1 MPLLIV
7 SDPSTGKSQKVELE
21 DARMTPLIGKKI
33 GDVVDGAVANMAGY
47 KLKITGGTD
56 KDGIPMR
63 PDIHGSAK
71 SHKILSGGVGFHPKS
86 EGERRRK
93 VIRGN
98 TLSTE
103 SKCINLAVVGQ
114 PKSKAAEGA
123 EKLAG
128 QAEKTEKPAKKPKKA
143 EKPAEEKKE

>member
-21 DARMTPLIGKKI
+21 DGRMTPLLGKRIGE
-33 GDVVDGAVANMAGY
+33 VVDGSVANMAGY

-63 PDIHGSAK
+63 SDIHGSAK
-71 SHKILSGGVGFHPKS
+71 SHVILSGGVGFHPKTG
-86 EGERRRK
+86 GERKRK

-98 TLSTE
+98 TISME
-103 SKCINLAVVGQ
+103 SNFINLAVVGQ
-114 PKSKAAEGA
+114 PKSK
-123 EKLAG
+123 
-128 QAEKTEKPAKKPKKA
+128 KKA
-143 EKPAEEKKE
+143 EKAAEPTEKSAEEKKE

>member
-7 SDPSTGKSQKVELE
+7 SDP
-21 DARMTPLIGKKI
+21 ARMTPLVGKKI
-33 GDVVDGAVANMAGY
+33 GEVVDGAVANMAGY

-71 SHKILSGGVGFHPKS
+71 SHVILSGGVGFHPKS

-98 TLSTE
+98 TISTE
-103 SKCINLAVVGQ
+103 SKFINLSIVDQ
-114 PKSKAAEGA
+114 PKAKAAEKVEKTEKPA
-123 EKLAG
+123 EKP
-128 QAEKTEKPAKKPKKA
+128 AEKVEAPAEKPAKKPKA
-143 EKPAEEKKE
+143 TKPTEEKKD

>member
-21 DARMTPLIGKKI
+21 DARMSPLVGKKI
-33 GDVVDGAVANMAGY
+33 GEVVDGAVANMAGY

-71 SHKILSGGVGFHPKS
+71 SHVILSGGVGFHPKT
-86 EGERRRK
+86 EGERKRK

-98 TLSTE
+98 TISME
-103 SKCINLAVVGQ
+103 SKFINLSVVGQ
-114 PKSKAAEGA
+114 PKAKAAEGE
-123 EKLAG
+123 EKA
-128 QAEKTEKPAKKPKKA
+128 EKPAKKAKK
-143 EKPAEEKKE
+143 EPKPAEEKKE

>member
-21 DARMTPLIGKKI
+21 DARMSPLIGKKI
-33 GDVVDGAVANMAGY
+33 GEVVDGSVANMAGY

-56 KDGIPMR
+56 KDGVPMR
-63 PDIHGSAK
+63 PDIHGTAK
-71 SHKILSGGVGFHPKS
+71 SHIILSGGVGFHPKA

-98 TLSTE
+98 TISLD
-103 SKCINLAVVGQ
+103 SKFINLSIAGQ
-114 PKSKAAEGA
+114 PKVKKKVEKAAETTA
-123 EKLAG
+123 EKHV
-128 QAEKTEKPAKKPKKA
+128 
-143 EKPAEEKKE
+143 EEKKE

>member
-21 DARMTPLIGKKI
+21 DARMTPLVGKMIGE
-33 GDVVDGAVANMAGY
+33 VVDGSVANMAGY

-56 KDGIPMR
+56 KDGVPMR

-71 SHKILSGGVGFHPKS
+71 SHIILSGGVGFHPKS

-98 TLSTE
+98 TISMETKFVNLS
-103 SKCINLAVVGQ
+103 IAGQ
-114 PKSKAAEGA
+114 PKGK
-123 EKLAG
+123 KR
-128 QAEKTEKPAKKPKKA
+128 TEKAEEPIADKPK
-143 EKPAEEKKE
+143 EEKKE

>member
-33 GDVVDGAVANMAGY
+33 GEVVDGAVANMAGY

-98 TLSTE
+98 TLSSE
-103 SKCINLAVVGQ
+103 SKFINLSVVGQ
-114 PKSKAAEGA
+114 SKAKAAEGA
-123 EKLAG
+123 EKPET
-128 QAEKTEKPAKKPKKA
+128 AEKPTKKPKKR
-143 EKPAEEKKE
+143 

>member
-21 DARMTPLIGKKI
+21 DARMTPLVGKKI
-33 GDVVDGAVANMAGY
+33 GDVVDGATANMAGY

-63 PDIHGSAK
+63 PDVHGSGK
-71 SHKILSGGVGFHPKS
+71 SQKILSGGVGFHPKS

-98 TLSTE
+98 TIGPE
-103 SKCINLAVVGQ
+103 SKFINMSIVGQ
-114 PKSKAAEGA
+114 PKGKKPA
-123 EKLAG
+123 EKK
-128 QAEKTEKPAKKPKKA
+128 EKTVE
-143 EKPAEEKKE
+143 EKPAEEKTE

>member
-33 GDVVDGAVANMAGY
+33 GEVVDGAVANMAGY
-47 KLKITGGTD
+47 KLKIMGGTD

-71 SHKILSGGVGFHPKS
+71 SRVVLSGGVGFHPKS

-93 VIRGN
+93 VVRGN
-98 TLSTE
+98 TIGLE
-103 SKCINLAVVGQ
+103 SKFINLAIVGQ
-114 PKSKAAEGA
+114 PKGK
-123 EKLAG
+123 
-128 QAEKTEKPAKKPKKA
+128 KKA
-143 EKPAEEKKE
+143 EKKTEEAPAEKPLDEKKE

>member
-21 DARMTPLIGKKI
+21 DARMSPLIGKKI
-33 GDVVDGAVANMAGY
+33 GEVVDGSVANMAGY

-56 KDGIPMR
+56 KDGVPMR
-63 PDIHGSAK
+63 PDIHGTAK
-71 SHKILSGGVGFHPKS
+71 SHIILSGGVGFHPKA

-98 TLSTE
+98 TISLD
-103 SKCINLAVVGQ
+103 SKFINLSIAGQ
-114 PKSKAAEGA
+114 PKVKKKVEKAAE
-123 EKLAG
+123 
-128 QAEKTEKPAKKPKKA
+128 TTA
-143 EKPAEEKKE
+143 EKPVEEKKE

>member
-71 SHKILSGGVGFHPKS
+71 SQIILSEGVGFHPKS

-98 TLSTE
+98 TISSE
-103 SKCINLAVVGQ
+103 SKFLNLSIVGQ
-114 PKSKAAEGA
+114 PKGKKLV
-123 EKLAG
+123 EKKVADEKPVE
-128 QAEKTEKPAKKPKKA
+128 EKTE
-143 EKPAEEKKE
+143 

>member
-33 GDVVDGAVANMAGY
+33 GDIIDGAVANMAGY

-71 SHKILSGGVGFHPKS
+71 SQKILSGGVGFHPKS

-93 VIRGN
+93 VVRGN
-98 TLSTE
+98 TISSE
-103 SKCINLAVVGQ
+103 SRFINFAVVGQ
-114 PKSKAAEGA
+114 PKSKIAESV
-123 EKLAG
+123 E
-128 QAEKTEKPAKKPKKA
+128 KA
-143 EKPAEEKKE
+143 EKSAKKSKKTDTKPTEEKEE

>member
-21 DARMTPLIGKKI
+21 DARMTPLFGKKI
-33 GDVVDGAVANMAGY
+33 GEVVDGAVANMAGY

-71 SHKILSGGVGFHPKS
+71 SQIILSGGVGFHPKA

-98 TLSTE
+98 TIGPE
-103 SKCINLAVVGQ
+103 SKFINMAVVGQ
-114 PKSKAAEGA
+114 PKGKKKAD
-123 EKLAG
+123 K
-128 QAEKTEKPAKKPKKA
+128 KTEEAAA
-143 EKPAEEKKE
+143 EKPADEKKD

>member
-21 DARMTPLIGKKI
+21 DARMSPLVGKKI
-33 GDVVDGAVANMAGY
+33 GEVVDGAVANMAGY

-56 KDGIPMR
+56 KDGVPMR

-71 SHKILSGGVGFHPKS
+71 SHIILSGGIGFHPKS

-103 SKCINLAVVGQ
+103 SKFINLSIVGQ
-114 PKSKAAEGA
+114 PKGKKA
-123 EKLAG
+123 
-128 QAEKTEKPAKKPKKA
+128 KTEEAAA
-143 EKPAEEKKE
+143 EKPAEEKKD

>member
-21 DARMTPLIGKKI
+21 DARMTPLVGKKI
-33 GDVVDGAVANMAGY
+33 GEVVDGAVANMAGY

-71 SHKILSGGVGFHPKS
+71 SHVILSGGVGFHPKS

-98 TLSTE
+98 TIGTE
-103 SKCINLAVVGQ
+103 SKFINLSVVGQ
-114 PKSKAAEGA
+114 PKAKAAEGTEMV
-123 EKLAG
+123 EKA
-128 QAEKTEKPAKKPKKA
+128 EKPAKKTKKA
-143 EKPAEEKKE
+143 EAKPAEEKKE

>member
-7 SDPSTGKSQKVELE
+7 SDPSTGKSQKVEIE
-21 DARMTPLIGKKI
+21 DARMSPLVGKKI
-33 GDVVDGAVANMAGY
+33 GEVIDGAVANMAGY
-47 KLKITGGTD
+47 KLKISGGTD

-71 SHKILSGGVGFHPKS
+71 SRVILSGGVGYHPKA

-98 TLSTE
+98 TLSSE
-103 SKCINLAVVGQ
+103 SKFINLTIVGQ
-114 PKSKAAEGA
+114 PKGK
-123 EKLAG
+123 
-128 QAEKTEKPAKKPKKA
+128 KKA
-143 EKPAEEKKE
+143 EKKEKTEETAIDTPAEEKRV

>member
-21 DARMTPLIGKKI
+21 DARMTPLIGKRI
-33 GDVVDGAVANMAGY
+33 GEVVDGSAANMAGY

-71 SHKILSGGVGFHPKS
+71 AHVILSKGVGFHPKVH
-86 EGERRRK
+86 GERRRK
-93 VIRGN
+93 VVRGN
-98 TLSTE
+98 TISTE
-103 SKCINLAVVGQ
+103 SKFINLTVVSQ
-114 PKSKAAEGA
+114 PKGKKKVEKASEPS
-123 EKLAG
+123 
-128 QAEKTEKPAKKPKKA
+128 TEKPAED
-143 EKPAEEKKE
+143 EKELTTPQASS

>member
-21 DARMTPLIGKKI
+21 DARMTPLVGKKI
-33 GDVVDGAVANMAGY
+33 GDVVDGAIANMAGY

-71 SHKILSGGVGFHPKS
+71 SQIILSGGIGFHPTS
-86 EGERRRK
+86 EGERKRK
-93 VIRGN
+93 VVRGN
-98 TLSTE
+98 TISSE
-103 SKCINLAVVGQ
+103 SKFLNLSIVGQ
-114 PKSKAAEGA
+114 PKGKKPA
-123 EKLAG
+123 EKK
-128 QAEKTEKPAKKPKKA
+128 EKTAE
-143 EKPAEEKKE
+143 EKPAEEKTE

>member
-1 MPLLIV
+1 MPRLII
-7 SDPSTGKSQKVELE
+7 SDPSTGKSQKIELE
-21 DARMTPLIGKKI
+21 DTRMTPLIGKKI
-33 GDVVDGAVANMAGY
+33 GEVVDGAVANMTGY

-71 SHKILSGGVGFHPKS
+71 SKIILSEGVGFHPKS

-98 TLSTE
+98 TLSSE
-103 SKCINLAVVGQ
+103 SKFINLSIVGQ
-114 PKSKAAEGA
+114 PKSKR
-123 EKLAG
+123 
-128 QAEKTEKPAKKPKKA
+128 KA
-143 EKPAEEKKE
+143 EKKIEQVNAEAPVEEKKE

>member
-21 DARMTPLIGKKI
+21 DARMTPLVGKMIGE
-33 GDVVDGAVANMAGY
+33 VVDGSVANMAGY

-56 KDGIPMR
+56 KDGVPMR
-63 PDIHGSAK
+63 PDIHGSGK
-71 SHKILSGGVGFHPKS
+71 SHIILSGGVGFHPKS

-98 TLSTE
+98 TISMETKFVNLS
-103 SKCINLAVVGQ
+103 IAGQ
-114 PKSKAAEGA
+114 PKGKKKTAKAE
-123 EKLAG
+123 EPI
-128 QAEKTEKPAKKPKKA
+128 AEKTI
-143 EKPAEEKKE
+143 EEKKE

>member
-33 GDVVDGAVANMAGY
+33 GEVVDGAFANMAGY

-56 KDGIPMR
+56 KDGVPMR

-71 SHKILSGGVGFHPKS
+71 SQIILSGGIGFHPKS
-86 EGERRRK
+86 EGERKRK
-93 VIRGN
+93 VVRGN
-98 TLSTE
+98 TIGPE
-103 SKCINLAVVGQ
+103 SKFLNLAIVGQ
-114 PKSKAAEGA
+114 PKGK
-123 EKLAG
+123 
-128 QAEKTEKPAKKPKKA
+128 KKA
-143 EKPAEEKKE
+143 EKKERTEEAAAEMPVEEKKE

>member
-71 SHKILSGGVGFHPKS
+71 SQIILSEGVGFHPKS

-98 TLSTE
+98 TISSE
-103 SKCINLAVVGQ
+103 SKFLNLSIVGQ
-114 PKSKAAEGA
+114 PKG
-123 EKLAG
+123 
-128 QAEKTEKPAKKPKKA
+128 KKPVEKKVA
-143 EKPAEEKKE
+143 DEKPAEEKTE

>member
-7 SDPSTGKSQKVELE
+7 SDPSTGKSQKVEIE
-21 DARMTPLIGKKI
+21 DARMTPLIGKMI
-33 GDVVDGAVANMAGY
+33 SEVVDGAVANMAGY

-63 PDIHGSAK
+63 PDVHGSAK
-71 SHKILSGGVGFHPKS
+71 VHVILNGGVGYHSKAK
-86 EGERRRK
+86 GERKRK

-103 SKCINLAVVGQ
+103 SKFINLTIVSQ
-114 PKSKAAEGA
+114 PKGK
-123 EKLAG
+123 KK
-128 QAEKTEKPAKKPKKA
+128 EKTEEAAIETPTT
-143 EKPAEEKKE
+143 EKKE

>member
-21 DARMTPLIGKKI
+21 DARMSPLVGKKI
-33 GDVVDGAVANMAGY
+33 GEVVDGAVANMAGY

-71 SHKILSGGVGFHPKS
+71 NQIILSGGIGFHPKS
-86 EGERRRK
+86 EGERKRK

-98 TLSTE
+98 TISTE
-103 SKCINLAVVGQ
+103 SKFINLSIVGQ
-114 PKSKAAEGA
+114 PKGKKA
-123 EKLAG
+123 EKKA
-128 QAEKTEKPAKKPKKA
+128 KTEEAAA
-143 EKPAEEKKE
+143 EKPAEEKKD

>member
-7 SDPSTGKSQKVELE
+7 SDPSTGKSQKVEIE
-21 DARMTPLIGKKI
+21 DARMSPLVGKKI
-33 GDVVDGAVANMAGY
+33 GEVIDGAVANMAGY
-47 KLKITGGTD
+47 KLKISGGTD

-71 SHKILSGGVGFHPKS
+71 SRVILSGGVGYHPKA

-98 TLSTE
+98 TLSSE
-103 SKCINLAVVGQ
+103 SKFINLTIVGQ
-114 PKSKAAEGA
+114 PKGK
-123 EKLAG
+123 
-128 QAEKTEKPAKKPKKA
+128 KKA
-143 EKPAEEKKE
+143 EKKEKTEETAIDTPAEEKRM

>member
-71 SHKILSGGVGFHPKS
+71 SQIILSGGVGFHPKS

-98 TLSTE
+98 TISSE
-103 SKCINLAVVGQ
+103 SKFLNLSIVGQ
-114 PKSKAAEGA
+114 PKGKKLV
-123 EKLAG
+123 EKKVAD
-128 QAEKTEKPAKKPKKA
+128 
-143 EKPAEEKKE
+143 EKPAEEKTE

>member
-21 DARMTPLIGKKI
+21 DARMTSLIGKKI
-33 GDVVDGAVANMAGY
+33 GEVVDGAVANMAGY
-47 KLKITGGTD
+47 KLKIMGGTD

-71 SHKILSGGVGFHPKS
+71 SRVVLSGGVGFHPKR

-93 VIRGN
+93 VVRGN
-98 TLSTE
+98 TIGQE
-103 SKCINLAVVGQ
+103 SKFINLAIVSQ
-114 PKSKAAEGA
+114 PKGKKKV
-123 EKLAG
+123 EK
-128 QAEKTEKPAKKPKKA
+128 KTEEAPVEKPAD
-143 EKPAEEKKE
+143 EKKE

>member
-33 GDVVDGAVANMAGY
+33 GEVVDGAVANMAGY

-71 SHKILSGGVGFHPKS
+71 SHVILSGGVGYHPKVD
-86 EGERRRK
+86 GERRRK
-93 VIRGN
+93 VVRGN
-98 TLSTE
+98 TISAE
-103 SKCINLAVVGQ
+103 SRFINLTVAGQ
-114 PKSKAAEGA
+114 PKGR
-123 EKLAG
+123 
-128 QAEKTEKPAKKPKKA
+128 KKA
-143 EKPAEEKKE
+143 EKKEQPEEAAAEKTK

>member
-21 DARMTPLIGKKI
+21 DARMTPLVGKKI

-63 PDIHGSAK
+63 QDIHGSAK
-71 SHKILSGGVGFHPKS
+71 SQIILSDGIGFHPKS
-86 EGERRRK
+86 EGERKRK

-98 TLSTE
+98 TISSE
-103 SKCINLAVVGQ
+103 SKFLNLSIVGQ
-114 PKSKAAEGA
+114 PKG
-123 EKLAG
+123 
-128 QAEKTEKPAKKPKKA
+128 KKA
-143 EKPAEEKKE
+143 VEKRVDSEKPAEEKTK

>member
-33 GDVVDGAVANMAGY
+33 GEVVDGAVANMSGY

-71 SHKILSGGVGFHPKS
+71 SQIILSGGVGFHPKA

-98 TLSTE
+98 TIGTE
-103 SKCINLAVVGQ
+103 SKFINLAIVGQ
-114 PKSKAAEGA
+114 PKGK
-123 EKLAG
+123 
-128 QAEKTEKPAKKPKKA
+128 KPAETKEKKSA
-143 EKPAEEKKE
+143 DKPAEEKTE